1 VLRAGAGEIGRQM
14 VNEGRRIPVDAA
26 SVVARAAR
34 DREVVIIQDTR
45 ESTDFLP
52 HPLLPETRS
61 ELAVPLIIGDR
72 LLGVLDV
79 QSDRAGRFQAGDR
92 QLYTILAAQ
101 LAVATQNARFFAEQL
116 ETAEKL
122 REVDRLKTD
131 FLARMSHELRT
142 PLNSIIGFADVLLLG
157 LDGEVSP
164 HMAEDLQL
172 IRDGG
177 FHLRDIIGDILDM
190 SRIEAG
196 RMELIHEPF
205 DVRRM
210 VSELV
215 ATAAP
220 LAEQK
225 GITLQ
230 LEVDAEDTVL
240 NADRTRIRQILWN
253 IVGNAI
259 KFTDQ
264 GSITLTVDKPD
275 EDLRFR
281 VADTGIGIE
290 PDSLSLIFDHFSQI
304 EPGNRESTG
313 GTGLGLSISKRLV
326 ELHGGQIMVESEP
339 GRGSTFTFTIP
350 DQQEAVPEAG

>member
-1 VLRAGAGEIGRQM
+1 M
-14 VNEGRRIPVDAA
+14 DAA
-26 SVVARAAR
+26 LEALTTRL
-34 DREVVIIQDTR
+34 QD
-45 ESTDFLP
+45 
-52 HPLLPETRS
+52 
-61 ELAVPLIIGDR
+61 
-72 LLGVLDV
+72 
-79 QSDRAGRFQAGDR
+79 AGIDPA
-92 QLYTILAAQ
+92 
-101 LAVATQNARFFAEQL
+101 
-116 ETAEKL
+116 
-122 REVDRLKTD
+122 
-131 FLARMSHELRT
+131 T
-142 PLNSIIGFADVLLLG
+142 PLEYG
-157 LDGEVSP
+157 
-164 HMAEDLQL
+164 
-172 IRDGG
+172 
-177 FHLRDIIGDILDM
+177 
-190 SRIEAG
+190 
-196 RMELIHEPF
+196 
-205 DVRRM
+205 
-210 VSELV
+210 
-215 ATAAP
+215 AAP